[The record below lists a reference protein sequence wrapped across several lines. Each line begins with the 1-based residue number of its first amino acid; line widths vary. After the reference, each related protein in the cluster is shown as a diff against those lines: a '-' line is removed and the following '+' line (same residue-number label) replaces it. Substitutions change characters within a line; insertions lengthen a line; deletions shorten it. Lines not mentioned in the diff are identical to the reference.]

1 VTDDHGYQAF
11 HDPYLY
17 RTGGALK
24 NRLGLRDP
32 VALER
37 FELEMTGLRSLEPLP
52 AGPLTAA
59 HYKRLHRH
67 LFQDVYAWAGRYR
80 TVRMSK
86 GGSVF
91 CFPEH
96 VPAAMDAL
104 FAGIRAGPPMGP
116 GFAGRAA
123 EILAELNAIHPFR
136 DGNGRAQLTLL
147 RQMADLAGMDLDLG
161 RIAPA
166 PFLAA
171 MVQSFAGELEPL
183 LDQIAGLIE

>member
-1 VTDDHGYQAF
+1 VTDDHGDQAF
-11 HDPYLY
+11 RDPYLY
-17 RTGGALK
+17 RTGGTLK
-24 NRLGLRDP
+24 NRLGLRDS

-52 AGPLTAA
+52 VGPLTAA
-59 HYKRLHRH
+59 HYRRLHRH

-86 GGSVF
+86 GAAVF

-104 FAGIRAGPPMGP
+104 FAGLRARPPVRQ

-147 RQMADLAGMDLDLG
+147 RQMADLAGVDLDLG

-171 MVQSFAGELEPL
+171 MILSFTGDLGPL
-183 LDQIAGLIE
+183 GDQIAGLIE